1 MAENFLIWEK
11 VATNRKHIKLLI
23 GSVRKYL
30 HHNTLKPNL
39 QHVDKV
45 NILTGVKKKKCQIS
59 VRASAVRPAAGCSQQ
74 KPYRFERY
82 SPGPKRKKM
91 PAKNTLQSKAFISK

>member
-45 NILTGVKKKKCQIS
+45 NILTGVKKKNARS
-59 VRASAVRPAAGCSQQ
+59 ASEPPQ
-74 KPYRFERY
+74 
-82 SPGPKRKKM
+82 
-91 PAKNTLQSKAFISK
+91 